1 MDKKTTERPL
11 VDFAVTA
18 RKYKTTLTQKFM
30 NRPIWTKP
38 VAGEVRSTLP
48 GTVVSLAVKEGD
60 SVKEGDLLLVH
71 EAMKMRNRIL
81 SPCIRNCYG
90 NSRKRGRTFGER
102 CAYNG
107 YKRRLK

>member
-38 VAGEVRSTLP
+38 IAGEVL
-48 GTVVSLAVKEGD
+48 SLI
-60 SVKEGDLLLVH
+60 H
-71 EAMKMRNRIL
+71 I
-81 SPCIRNCYG
+81 
-90 NSRKRGRTFGER
+90 
-102 CAYNG
+102 
-107 YKRRLK
+107 

>member
-60 SVKEGDLLLVH
+60 SVVNDQVLVKL
-71 EAMKMRNRIL
+71 EL
-81 SPCIRNCYG
+81 S
-90 NSRKRGRTFGER
+90 STEEM
-102 CAYNG
+102 
-107 YKRRLK
+107 

>member
-38 VAGEVRSTLP
+38 IAGEVRSTLP

-60 SVKEGDLLLVH
+60 LLLVH
-71 EAMKMRNRIL
+71 EAMKMQNRIL
-81 SPCIRNCYG
+81 SPVSGTVTEIPV
-90 NSRKRGRTFGER
+90 KEGEHLVKG
-102 CAYNG
+102 ALIMVI
-107 YKRRLK
+107 KED

>member
-48 GTVVSLAVKEGD
+48 GTVVSLAVKKGD

-71 EAMKMRNRIL
+71 EAMKMQNRIL
-81 SPCIRNCYG
+81 SPVSGTVTEIPV
-90 NSRKRGRTFGER
+90 KEGEHLVKG
-102 CAYNG
+102 ALIMVI
-107 YKRRLK
+107 KED